1 MVSLYLHAYIR
12 NNTKQS
18 SRWLQIARNNRNL
31 QQHEM
36 LMPHDDPTLVC
47 SANDL
52 PHLNH
57 SYDSGAFQIESK
69 LEAIL
74 TMLQERFWAKSWG
87 SALHEKWTQWTHLS
101 LQIASKRCNMMWH
114 AGGKCKTFWSLL
126 PAACGISSWITSRR
140 TCTQK
145 TLVRQQLTLK
155 QESYGKPGFF
165 YWKPFQIFQ
174 ILPA

>member
-18 SRWLQIARNNRNL
+18 SRWLHIARNNRNL

-74 TMLQERFWAKSWG
+74 TMLQERFWAKVGDQRFMKSG
-87 SALHEKWTQWTHLS
+87 HSGHISHCKLHQSAVTWCDMLEENAKRSDLCCCSLWHLFVDHFPKN
-101 LQIASKRCNMMWH
+101 LY
-114 AGGKCKTFWSLL
+114 
-126 PAACGISSWITSRR
+126 PE
-140 TCTQK
+140 